1 MTLFEEQ
8 QFFHEFFLGGFC
20 GFQNHQKNKH
30 PLKETKQN
38 QNRGKTKIHRFSGET
53 IVSVSKVSFFLGY
66 SLSLCGGFNGGY
78 YFQELLH
85 RSIENGFFK
94 EKMHFVKKDGI
105 FERQE
110 DARRC
115 CP

>member
-1 MTLFEEQ
+1 MTLFEE